1 MDTLRRDLMLRES
14 GSRLQSAE
22 LLRISGDGS
31 DSAYLLRLLGFE
43 LLLKVIFE
51 ESRGVSAPRHHR
63 YAEIFTALPAD
74 VQTKLVR
81 LAGERIGPSAL
92 ASDPIQVLT
101 ELGANFI
108 GLRYP
113 YDKYAGMSAVEYAKA
128 GSDWVAAGAELQSA
142 VFRYHPEELVGLTYG
157 AQQFIAGCE

>member
-1 MDTLRRDLMLRES
+1 MHTFRRDLMLRES
-14 GSRLQSAE
+14 DSRLQSAD
-22 LLRISGDGS
+22 LLRTAGDDS

-51 ESRGVSAPRHHR
+51 DSLGVSAPKHHR
-63 YAEIFTALPAD
+63 YAEIFAALPQDA
-74 VQTKLVR
+74 QAKLVR

-108 GLRYP
+108 GIRYP
-113 YDKYAGMSAVEYAKA
+113 YDKYAGMSAAEYAQA
-128 GSDWVAAGAELQSA
+128 GSDWVAAGAGLQSA
-142 VFRYHPEELVGLTYG
+142 VFRYHPEELLGLTYG
-157 AQQFIAGCE
+157 AQQFIAGC

>member
-1 MDTLRRDLMLRES
+1 MDSFRRDLMLRES
-14 GSRLQSAE
+14 DSRLQSAD
-22 LLRISGDGS
+22 LLRSSGDDS

-51 ESRGVSAPRHHR
+51 ESIGAPAPRHHR
-63 YAEIFTALPAD
+63 YGEIFALLPQDIQAN
-74 VQTKLVR
+74 LVR

-101 ELGANFI
+101 ELGSNFI

-113 YDKYAGMSAVEYAKA
+113 YDKYARMSAAEYAQA
-128 GSDWVAAGAELQSA
+128 GSNWAAAGAELQSA

-157 AQQFIAGCE
+157 AQQFIAGC

>member
-1 MDTLRRDLMLRES
+1 MLRES
-14 GSRLQSAE
+14 DSRLQSAD
-22 LLRISGDGS
+22 LLRSSGDGS

-51 ESRGVSAPRHHR
+51 ESLGATAPRHHR
-63 YAEIFTALPAD
+63 YAEIFTALPED

-81 LAGERIGPSAL
+81 LAGERIGPSSL
-92 ASDPIQVLT
+92 TDDPIKVLT

-113 YDKYAGMSAVEYAKA
+113 YDKYIGMSEAEYTKA
-128 GSDWVAAGAELQSA
+128 GSDWMAADLNLETAK
-142 VFRYHPEELVGLTYG
+142 FRYYPQELVGLIYG
-157 AQQFIAGCE
+157 AQRFIDDCKRVG